1 MKTMNKILTMDE
13 IKNEVT
19 ALAEKYRIDSVYL
32 FGSYARDE
40 ATIDSDLDVLVI
52 GGDQFQLTNVFAFA
66 EDLGEA
72 LQKDVDVY
80 EIHEV
85 NEGSEFQEEIM
96 KERLLIA

>member
-1 MKTMNKILTMDE
+1 LRSANEILTMDE

-52 GGDQFQLTNVFAFA
+52 GGEQFQLTNVFTFA

-85 NEGSEFQEEIM
+85 NEGSEFQKSIM
-96 KERLLIA
+96 KDRVLIL